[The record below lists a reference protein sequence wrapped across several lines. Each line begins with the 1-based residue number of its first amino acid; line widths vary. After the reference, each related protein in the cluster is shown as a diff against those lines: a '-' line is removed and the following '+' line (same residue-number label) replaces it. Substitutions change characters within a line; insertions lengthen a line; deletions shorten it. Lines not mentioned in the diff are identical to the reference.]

1 MVRAFDRN
9 DVAGAE
15 IVRIGLDHKLAVARA
30 GRGRNEFDVVQTG
43 SGAVERKPRASDRMR
58 LDRDHCSACGD
69 MARQRQGVSADIGP
83 YIDEDAALRRVRAQ
97 KIQLYNVVLRIEQ
110 RAALGRA
117 RLMVK
122 SK

>member
-1 MVRAFDRN
+1 MPKGRCSRLLGPVRWNPAAIACCFASCLFR
-9 DVAGAE
+9 
-15 IVRIGLDHKLAVARA
+15 RS
-30 GRGRNEFDVVQTG
+30 Q
-43 SGAVERKPRASDRMR
+43 PRASDRMR